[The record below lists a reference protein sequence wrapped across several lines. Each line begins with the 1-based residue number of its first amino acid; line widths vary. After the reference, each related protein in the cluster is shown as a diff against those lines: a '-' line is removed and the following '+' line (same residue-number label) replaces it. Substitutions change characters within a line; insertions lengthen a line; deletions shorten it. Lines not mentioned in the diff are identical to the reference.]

1 MARGQDAPNKSMQ
14 VDPYVQ
20 QSIMQGKEQANNRL
34 IAAMQQASAGQRQK
48 QAGTQQAVSQGM
60 QMQQEQQ
67 MMAAQSA
74 QQDKRAAEAEA
85 ARREDMKFQEQQ
97 NSQTQEFQA
106 EQNKLQRE
114 FLSAQASDDREA
126 EQRLRKD
133 LLDAQ
138 QLQFRDNLEATERM
152 VNSIVS
158 MTKGMA
164 NNETA
169 KQKFL
174 TLADK
179 EAQKTEQTVEMYE
192 VARKNVIA
200 GVKADKRMDLPPPTT
215 TWGKMKRIKEAGVL
229 SKPESGALQLIP
241 TPGLTAAYQ
250 IAKGTVKTAEGGTAD
265 PMAVLSQFERNQS
278 KINVGDLT
286 PDTVSNLEKNIVNGE
301 ITAQDITSAW
311 ASIRGMKDV
320 IAEKIADAK
329 VNSPEEKFWDKQQG
343 QLDLME
349 SSISGLLNSKTKIS
363 GNETET
369 VGARIRFALG
379 PIEGFSLGSLIQQR
393 KKLMKEA
400 GVQDPFAMYNE
411 FTKGIEP
418 VKLEEYPEGASD
430 YLKDLIDR
438 RNASRIDV
446 YPDLGGGQ

>member
-1 MARGQDAPNKSMQ
+1 
-14 VDPYVQ
+14 
-20 QSIMQGKEQANNRL
+20 
-34 IAAMQQASAGQRQK
+34 
-48 QAGTQQAVSQGM
+48 
-60 QMQQEQQ
+60 
-67 MMAAQSA
+67 
-74 QQDKRAAEAEA
+74 
-85 ARREDMKFQEQQ
+85 
-97 NSQTQEFQA
+97 
-106 EQNKLQRE
+106 
-114 FLSAQASDDREA
+114 
-126 EQRLRKD
+126 
-133 LLDAQ
+133 
-138 QLQFRDNLEATERM
+138 
-152 VNSIVS
+152 
-158 MTKGMA
+158 
-164 NNETA
+164 
-169 KQKFL
+169 
-174 TLADK
+174 
-179 EAQKTEQTVEMYE
+179 MYE

-200 GVKADKRMDLPPPTT
+200 GVKADKRMDLPPPKTDWEKIKSLHGRRKEIMT
-215 TWGKMKRIKEAGVL
+215 PMKALTDVGPIPGMYRLGKAVKSEF
-229 SKPESGALQLIP
+229 
-241 TPGLTAAYQ
+241 PGD
-250 IAKGTVKTAEGGTAD
+250 TAD
-265 PMAVLSQFERNQS
+265 PMAELQSQFERNQS